1 MESLKA
7 TRHRASVQNVSKA
20 SLSEHDKYLIPL
32 ISHGG
37 SQLGIQL
44 AQIFCHCPGS
54 LPAFHGFDLQRINEL
69 DWVGADISLL
79 EMASSL

>member
-1 MESLKA
+1 MQLCSVWSRPFYVFKA
-7 TRHRASVQNVSKA
+7 ILYERDN
-20 SLSEHDKYLIPL
+20 YLIPL

-54 LPAFHGFDLQRINEL
+54 LPAFHGFDLQRINEPI
-69 DWVGADISLL
+69 G
-79 EMASSL
+79 

>member
-44 AQIFCHCPGS
+44 AQIPCHCPGS
-54 LPAFHGFDLQRINEL
+54 LPALHGFNLEHINSLIECIL
-69 DWVGADISLL
+69 IS
-79 EMASSL
+79 AC